1 MQVVN
6 VSVYGGVEKAKKKGV
21 IYCGRP
27 STLGNPYPLKNEA
40 DRAAVLEQY
49 REWLLFMV
57 ADNDEPVMDALRE
70 LNEDSVLGC
79 WCKPHHVATGLCHCE
94 IIIEVWKDLKA
105 RSVI

>member
-6 VSVYGGVEKAKKKGV
+6 VSVYGGVEKAKRKGV

-27 STLGNPYPLKNEA
+27 STLGNQYPLKSESE
-40 DRAAVLEQY
+40 RSQVLQQY

-70 LNEDSVLGC
+70 LKENSVLGC
-79 WCKPHHVATGLCHCE
+79 WCKPKACHCD
-94 IIIEVWKDLKA
+94 IIIEVWNDLKA
-105 RSVI
+105 RGIL